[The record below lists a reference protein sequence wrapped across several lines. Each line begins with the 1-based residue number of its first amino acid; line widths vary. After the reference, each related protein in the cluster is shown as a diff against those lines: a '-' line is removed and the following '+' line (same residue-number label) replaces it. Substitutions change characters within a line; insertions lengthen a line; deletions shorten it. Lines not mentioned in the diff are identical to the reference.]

1 MTRILYCILLA
12 AETLLGIP
20 FMISLWDSSLYLPL
34 AIAVVSVVA
43 LLTWQIV
50 MLTKTTDVALKRKIR
65 WRIALIMLIPIAVF
79 AVTYFILAIAFAIAF
94 ISGGY

>member
-1 MTRILYCILLA
+1 MTKILYFILLA

-20 FMISLWDSSLYLPL
+20 FMISLWDSNLYLPL
-34 AIAVVSVVA
+34 ASAVVSVVA

-79 AVTYFILAIAFAIAF
+79 AVTYFILGIAFAIAF